1 MSEKNTITP
10 TQRFWKLLKPDQ
22 KDITNVYVYS
32 IFNGLVSLSL
42 PLGIQAI
49 VNLIQGGQLSTSWV
63 ILVSIVVLGI
73 AASGILQIFQ
83 LRITENLQQKIFTRA
98 AFEFAYRVPRIKM
111 ELLRTRHAP
120 ELMNRFF
127 DTVSVQK
134 GLSKILIDFT
144 AAALQVTFG
153 LLLLSFYHPFF
164 ILFSVILV
172 VLVYLI
178 FMLTARKGLT
188 TSLEESK
195 HKYLI
200 AHWLEELARTSVSFR
215 LAGKTELPLHKTDG
229 HLQNYLSARES
240 HFKIL
245 MQQYGM
251 MVGFKVLVAAG
262 LLAIGGIL
270 VMQQIMNIGQFVAAE
285 IIILIVINSV
295 EKLVRSLE
303 TIYDVL
309 TSLEK
314 IGQVTDLELE
324 DHQGI
329 DLLSKCTN
337 NGLDVCLNEVGFG
350 YPENKKL
357 TLEGISFNLKSG
369 ESLIITGPG
378 SSGKSTL
385 IRLIAGLHHAN
396 EGSVSFN
403 GFNTGNIETNSLRSV
418 IGECLHSDELFR
430 GTILENITLGR
441 PQASFENVQWA
452 IESVGL
458 ANFIR
463 DQDEGFNTQID
474 PSGKRLPGRIAQRL
488 LLARAIADKPK
499 LLLLE
504 NPFELLAGDPELI
517 HFFSDKKHGWT
528 MISVSSNNYFA
539 SKSDRI
545 MLLKDGKIDQVGS
558 YQEMKSYLTPN
569 SDNNA

>member
-1 MSEKNTITP
+1 
-10 TQRFWKLLKPDQ
+10 
-22 KDITNVYVYS
+22 
-32 IFNGLVSLSL
+32 
-42 PLGIQAI
+42 
-49 VNLIQGGQLSTSWV
+49 
-63 ILVSIVVLGI
+63 
-73 AASGILQIFQ
+73 
-83 LRITENLQQKIFTRA
+83 
-98 AFEFAYRVPRIKM
+98 
-111 ELLRTRHAP
+111 
-120 ELMNRFF
+120 
-127 DTVSVQK
+127 
-134 GLSKILIDFT
+134 
-144 AAALQVTFG
+144 
-153 LLLLSFYHPFF
+153 
-164 ILFSVILV
+164 
-172 VLVYLI
+172 
-178 FMLTARKGLT
+178 
-188 TSLEESK
+188 
-195 HKYLI
+195 
-200 AHWLEELARTSVSFR
+200 
-215 LAGKTELPLHKTDG
+215 
-229 HLQNYLSARES
+229 
-240 HFKIL
+240 
-245 MQQYGM
+245 
-251 MVGFKVLVAAG
+251 
-262 LLAIGGIL
+262 
-270 VMQQIMNIGQFVAAE
+270 
-285 IIILIVINSV
+285 
-295 EKLVRSLE
+295 
-303 TIYDVL
+303 
-309 TSLEK
+309 
-314 IGQVTDLELE
+314 
-324 DHQGI
+324 
-329 DLLSKCTN
+329 
-337 NGLDVCLNEVGFG
+337 
-350 YPENKKL
+350 
-357 TLEGISFNLKSG
+357 LEGISFNLKSG